1 MGGTDLWEMANII
14 LKFCKTVQ
22 LKRFCMQMDDAW
34 YMPDTKIV
42 LQNASEEEKVFKLYY
57 NSDSSACLS
66 VLANLYTWY
75 YNSHFQESVGIWI
88 TNQGEQASMFLLFL
102 VTDLLDVYCPHL
114 CISVSGTHATMLTND
129 HNYGRL
135 SLGGWCRDY
144 CHWWTLNA
152 WEQIH
157 QKL

>member
-1 MGGTDLWEMANII
+1 MMLGTCQI
-14 LKFCKTVQ
+14 Q
-22 LKRFCMQMDDAW
+22 
-34 YMPDTKIV
+34 KIV

-57 NSDSSACLS
+57 NSDSSASLC
-66 VLANLYTWY
+66 VLANQYTWY

-88 TNQGEQASMFLLFL
+88 TNQGEQPSMFLLFL

-129 HNYGRL
+129 HSYGRL
-135 SLGGWCRDY
+135 SLGRWCRDY
-144 CHWWTLNA
+144 CHWWTLIA
-152 WEQIH
+152 WEQIQ